1 MSEIQLQLFGPG
13 QVLTPEPVAPE
24 KETEETLDEYEAF
37 VKKFETKKTTDD
49 CYTPQPVFDAV
60 LNFVGTLTD
69 LEGVEIVRPF
79 WPGADFTQ
87 ARYPDG
93 CVVVDN
99 PPFSILAKIIR
110 YFTAHGIRFFLFAPS
125 LTLFTAQDCDVTY
138 IVADA
143 DITYA
148 NGAQV
153 RTGFITNL
161 VPDLRIWCCPEL
173 MDAINEAQAIEDK
186 TKRGFVYPWN
196 IVTAATLQKITAHG
210 VELKIG
216 KRSSFPIKD
225 CDAAKAAGRS
235 LFGGGY
241 LLSTRAAAERAAAE
255 RAAAERAAAERAAAE
270 RAAAERAAAT
280 ELQLSPRELRIIA
293 ELDKQAGK

>member
-1 MSEIQLQLFGPG
+1 MSNEIQLQLFGPAR
-13 QVLTPEPVAPE
+13 VPE
-24 KETEETLDEYEAF
+24 KQNTPAVPVLDDAEDLDEYEAF
-37 VKKFETKKTTDD
+37 VAKFQPKKTTDD
-49 CYTPQPVFDAV
+49 CYTPEAVFDAV
-60 LNFVGTLTD
+60 LKFVGGLVD
-69 LEGVEIVRPF
+69 LDGVEIVRPF

-87 ARYPDG
+87 AVYPEN
-93 CVVVDN
+93 CIVVDN

-143 DITYA
+143 AITYA
-148 NGAQV
+148 NGARV

-255 RAAAERAAAERAAAE
+255 RAAAERAAAERAAA
-270 RAAAERAAAT
+270 T
-280 ELQLSPRELRIIA
+280 QLTLSTREQRIIKK
-293 ELDKQAGK
+293 LDEQDNTATI

>member
-99 PPFSILAKIIR
+99 PPFSILASIIR
-110 YFTAHGIRFFLFAPS
+110 YFCAHGIRFFLFAPS
-125 LTLFTAQDCDVTY
+125 LTLFTASDCDVTY
-138 IVADA
+138 IVSGS

-148 NGAQV
+148 NGAKV

-161 VPDLRIWCCPEL
+161 IPDLRVWCCPEL
-173 MDAINEAQAIEDK
+173 SQAIDDAQATEDK
-186 TKRGFVYPWN
+186 TKQGFVYPWN
-196 IVTAATLQKITAHG
+196 IITAATLQKIVARG
-210 VELKIG
+210 VELKVR
-216 KRSSFPIKD
+216 KDACFPISD
-225 CDAAKAAGRS
+225 SDAAKNAGRS
-235 LFGGGY
+235 LFGGGF

-255 RAAAERAAAERAAAE
+255 RAAA
-270 RAAAERAAAT
+270 T
-280 ELQLSPRELRIIA
+280 ELTLSPREQRIIKR
-293 ELDKQAGK
+293 LDEQENNATI